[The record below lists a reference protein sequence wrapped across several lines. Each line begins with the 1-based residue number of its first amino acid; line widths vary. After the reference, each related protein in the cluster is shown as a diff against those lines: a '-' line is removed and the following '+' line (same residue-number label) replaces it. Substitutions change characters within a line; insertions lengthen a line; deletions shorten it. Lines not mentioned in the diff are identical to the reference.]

1 MHDWGLGNSV
11 HVRISMSVPL
21 YASARVFAA
30 AMWRGWIGSGW
41 IDIDTGSGDGAL
53 GFGAC
58 NMQHAIGNRQ

>member
-30 AMWRGWIGSGW
+30 AMYVAMRIA
-41 IDIDTGSGDGAL
+41 AL
-53 GFGAC
+53 FP
-58 NMQHAIGNRQ
+58 